1 MSYQAIQKAIKAKD
15 FKSVYLLHGEES
27 YFIDELTNLL
37 VETTLQPHE
46 KDFNLSVLYGKEVS
60 AAQVIASARQFPM
73 MAQRR
78 VVVLKEGQ
86 QMRDFK
92 ALDQYFNQVV
102 PSTILVLNYKG
113 KKTDGRAKLT
123 QLVKKQG
130 VLFYAE
136 KLKEWNT
143 PAWIKS
149 YLTGKGFSV
158 IENVETLIADYLG
171 NSLSNIV
178 NELDKLEINLAKKA
192 TVNKAVVEKY
202 IGIHRDYN
210 MFALQNAFA
219 EKDKLKAFKVANY
232 FAENPKNNPMVV
244 VLANLFS
251 FFNKLYVY
259 HNSKHLTPKAQMQAV
274 KAYNS
279 FAFQQTEKAAR
290 FYSMPKLKS
299 IFKLIQTADLKSKG
313 VGATEKNDSGIY
325 KELIYNILN

>member
-1 MSYQAIQKAIKAKD
+1 MSYQAIHKAIRGKN
-15 FKSVYLLHGEES
+15 FKPVYLLHGEES
-27 YFIDELTNLL
+27 YFIDELTELL
-37 VETTLQPHE
+37 VKTVLQAHE
-46 KDFNLSVLYGKEVS
+46 KDFNLSILYGKEVS

-73 MAQRR
+73 MAENR

-113 KKTDGRAKLT
+113 KKADGRAKLT

-136 KLKEWNT
+136 RLKEWNT
-143 PAWIKS
+143 PTWIKS

-158 IENVETLIADYLG
+158 TENVETLIADYLG

-178 NELDKLEINLAKKA
+178 NELEKLVINLKEKA

-202 IGIHRDYN
+202 VGIHRDYN
-210 MFALQNAFA
+210 MFALQNALA
-219 EKDKLKAFKVANY
+219 EKDSLKAFKVAHY

-244 VLANLFS
+244 VLSNLFS

-259 HNSKHLTPKAQMQAV
+259 HNSKHLNPREQMQAV
-274 KAYNS
+274 KAYNN
-279 FAFQQTEKAAR
+279 FAFQQIEKASR
-290 FYSMPKLKS
+290 FYGAQKLKH
-299 IFKLIQTADLKSKG
+299 IFKLIQTA
-313 VGATEKNDSGIY
+313 KN
-325 KELIYNILN
+325 